1 MTKPL
6 ITYDPSRAWQEHLCT
21 SPRFVCY
28 KVERDSCSR
37 CSLNTQKEK
46 QPCPNCSC
54 ICTALRPKG
63 TPRQWLVSF
72 DTSCFPQCSWAALS
86 LSDFPTSQRGYKSNP
101 AYLKPLAA
109 GEPESRGDFP
119 ALTCFLL
126 TFQSTTFPWEKS
138 KVIVFF
144 PDSVHVLS
152 HGQRRSSEMLPVL
165 LKSLKSHCT
174 TELGRVF
181 NLSCSWSLSLPLQP
195 KKLKTNIL
203 KDYTA
208 YTSFTAS
215 LACTFDAMQP
225 QKDKIQ
231 IQEAHNARAT
241 ILRTSI
247 TNWWWIN
254 AIALHLFSSR
264 PLKRIQVFH
273 WLSGTNQHK

>member
-6 ITYDPSRAWQEHLCT
+6 ITYDPSQAWQEHLCT

-28 KVERDSCSR
+28 KVESDSGSR

-46 QPCPNCSC
+46 KPSPNCSC
-54 ICTALRPKG
+54 ICTALWPKG

-86 LSDFPTSQRGYKSNP
+86 LSDFPTSQRGCKSNP
-101 AYLKPLAA
+101 AYLKALSD

-126 TFQSTTFPWEKS
+126 NFQSTAFPWEKN
-138 KVIVFF
+138 KVIVLFS
-144 PDSVHVLS
+144 DSVHMLS
-152 HGQRRSSEMLPVL
+152 QRQRRSSEMPPVL
-165 LKSLKSHCT
+165 QVLALHHRTGIGISPL
-174 TELGRVF
+174 
-181 NLSCSWSLSLPLQP
+181 LSCSWSLSLPLQP
-195 KKLKTNIL
+195 KKLKIAIL
-203 KDYTA
+203 KDYA
-208 YTSFTAS
+208 VYTSFTAS
-215 LACTFDAMQP
+215 LACTFDAMQTT
-225 QKDKIQ
+225 KDKTQ

-247 TNWWWIN
+247 INWWWIN
-254 AIALHLFSSR
+254 AIGLHLFSSG

-273 WLSGTNQHK
+273 WLSGINQLK